1 MREIGEVAVWRGGEM
16 GKRERNN
23 DLKRAK
29 NACNRTQMVRSIAYV
44 LSVCV

>member
-1 MREIGEVAVWRGGEM
+1 MAVRRGGEM
-16 GKRERNN
+16 GRRGRNN

-29 NACNRTQMVRSIAYV
+29 NACDRTQLVRSIAYV